1 MGYSPWGR
9 QESDTTEQLHFTQ
22 SPCSPEILKLTLLFP
37 DPHFPSPAVLDEET
51 DALTVKSVALP
62 LNSPGTSTRG
72 LSFLIHKVG
81 LEVMIATCWLAMNE
95 NEMK

>member
-1 MGYSPWGR
+1 M
-9 QESDTTEQLHFTQ
+9 TEQLHFTQ

-37 DPHFPSPAVLDEET
+37 EPHFPSPAVLEEET
-51 DALTVKSVALP
+51 DTLTVKGVALP
-62 LNSPGTSTRG
+62 LNSPGTSTSG

-81 LEVMIATCWLAMNE
+81 LEVMTAMHWLAMNE